1 MNRKFLLIL
10 ILLVFTAACS
20 SNNANV
26 ANEPQ
31 TNAINATAENSPT
44 PIPELDL
51 PEGPD
56 CYGEDPHPIGE
67 SIADLFS
74 DITDYTQVMTWFCN
88 GFEFEDVVTALET
101 QLASGTP
108 ASDLLAMFQSG
119 KDWDTI
125 WVELGIVKN

>member
-1 MNRKFLLIL
+1 MNRKNFLIL

-20 SNNANV
+20 SNASELNAPN
-26 ANEPQ
+26 
-31 TNAINATAENSPT
+31 NAAVDDTQAPAPALE
-44 PIPELDL
+44 L

-56 CYGEDPHPIGE
+56 CYGEETHPIGE

-88 GFEFEDVVTALET
+88 GFEFEDIVTALET
-101 QLASGTP
+101 QLASGNS
-108 ASDLLAMFQSG
+108 ASDLLAMFKNG

-125 WVELGIVKN
+125 WVELGIVEN